1 MNDKEKRINQL
12 LEDIEFYR
20 SVIRC
25 NVSEDDTVEFENMCD
40 AIFEAEK
47 KLEELGYVKED

>member
-25 NVSEDDTVEFENMCD
+25 NVSEDDTVEFENMCA